1 MLKYN
6 ETNWQKEEGLQTHS
20 YQVTFEEVNSQSTIE
35 EQKERAKRLSLV
47 KFFGDNEK
55 TSFFDICRDF
65 QKNDEHFYFD
75 RNKKFHTT
83 LLGFPPVESAY
94 YKPIREKIKQYSYEI
109 QPKNMNIKF
118 DLIRLGTKYENNNT
132 LKPIPGVSNGII
144 IASGNIPHNE
154 DFITFGN
161 HLASFLLEDENL
173 NSIIGRKFRRRF
185 PTVWCTMGHYTTDF
199 KITIELE
206 RLFDEY
212 KNLDSEYFQI
222 PCYELELGTS
232 HYKDLRDWKR
242 ILNFSLPRD

>member
-1 MLKYN
+1 LLKYS
-6 ETNWQKEEGLQTHS
+6 ETNWRYKEGLLTHS
-20 YQVTFEEVNSQSTIE
+20 YQVTFDEVNSQSTIG
-35 EQKERAKRLSLV
+35 EQKERAERLSLV
-47 KFFGDNEK
+47 KLFDDNE
-55 TSFFDICRDF
+55 SNYFFEIASRF
-65 QKNDEHFYFD
+65 QKNDDHFYFD
-75 RNKKFHTT
+75 KNKKFHTT
-83 LLGFPPVESAY
+83 LLGLPPVETAY
-94 YKPIREKIKQYSYEI
+94 YKPIREKIKQYSYET

-132 LKPIPGVSNGII
+132 LKPVPNVSNGTI

-161 HLASFLLEDENL
+161 HLTSFLLEDENL
-173 NSIIGRKFRRRF
+173 NSMIGRKFRRRF
-185 PTVWCTMGHYTTDF
+185 PTIWCTMGHYTADF

-232 HYKDLRDWKR
+232 HYKDLRDWKPMQK
-242 ILNFSLPRD
+242 FSLPRD